1 MLYGTLN
8 TDCLISLDGRV
19 CLFDDTICHIIDDTI
34 RYATYEGFT
43 STIAIDVDVVLPL
56 PFKIQVTFN
65 GRPPYVLC
73 DGIVLTG
80 KLPMQ

>member
-34 RYATYEGFT
+34 CHIWRICQHYPRYRCRC
-43 STIAIDVDVVLPL
+43 VVLPL
-56 PFKIQVTFN
+56 PFKIQVIHSMGGLHMWWYCT
-65 GRPPYVLC
+65 
-73 DGIVLTG
+73 
-80 KLPMQ
+80 

>member
-1 MLYGTLN
+1 M
-8 TDCLISLDGRV
+8 
-19 CLFDDTICHIIDDTI
+19 I

-56 PFKIQVTFN
+56 PLPFKIQVTLN
-65 GRPPYVLC
+65 WEASIC

-80 KLPMQ
+80 KLPMQYNTVK

>member
-1 MLYGTLN
+1 MIEDAVYGTLN

-34 RYATYEGFT
+34 YATYEGFT
-43 STIAIDVDVVLPL
+43 STTAIDVDVVLPSL

-65 GRPPYVLC
+65 GRPPYVM
-73 DGIVLTG
+73 VLY
-80 KLPMQ
+80 

>member
-1 MLYGTLN
+1 MVLN
-8 TDCLISLDGRV
+8 TDRLISLDGRWTYV
-19 CLFDDTICHIIDDTI
+19 CLMIRYATSLMI

-65 GRPPYVLC
+65 GMPPYVM
-73 DGIVLTG
+73 VLY
-80 KLPMQ
+80 